1 MYNVAVNI
9 SKANS
14 DQRNAG
20 GEERQKKQTGKRPE
34 STA

>member
-1 MYNVAVNI
+1 MYNVAAKI

-20 GEERQKKQTGKRPE
+20 REERQKKQTGKRPE
-34 STA
+34 CTA